1 MAPTTFKHPKTNLQ
15 EILLTLIKEG
25 KVSLFD
31 FPYLVSFRTRVSDL
45 QLKHGLFLER
55 VRENKA
61 NKFGNVY
68 SYVIYALPKD
78 SYPQAVEL
86 YHKITNENEV
96 QQ

>member
-1 MAPTTFKHPKTNLQ
+1 MKKFKHPKTNFQ

-31 FPYLVSFRTRVSDL
+31 FPYLVSFRTRVSEL

-55 VRENKA
+55 VRENNT

-68 SYVIYALPKD
+68 SYVVYALPKD
-78 SYPQAVEL
+78 SYTQAVEL